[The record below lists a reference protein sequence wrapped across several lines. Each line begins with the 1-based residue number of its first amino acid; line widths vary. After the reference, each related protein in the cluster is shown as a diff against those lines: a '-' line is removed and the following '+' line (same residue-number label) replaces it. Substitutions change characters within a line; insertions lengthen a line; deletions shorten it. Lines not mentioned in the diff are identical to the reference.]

1 MIIKTN
7 RCCISTL
14 QQADIENAV
23 RLFTDE
29 SVRRY
34 LGGTLSVQA
43 AVEKLNSW
51 SNSKNDLYLTVS
63 LLENGGFVGIISVT
77 AYHDGEYKE
86 LSYLFLS
93 EYWGMG
99 LAFESIK
106 ETLDYLKTNTDLTTL
121 VAETQSKNQASCKL
135 LERLGFCLAYN
146 VIRFGDNQSIYRINL
161 I

>member
-14 QQADIENAV
+14 QQADVEKAV

-29 SVRRY
+29 CVRRY
-34 LGGTLSVQA
+34 LGGTLSLEL

-63 LLENGGFVGIISVT
+63 LLENSDFVGIISVT
-77 AYHDGEYKE
+77 DHHDGEYKE
-86 LSYLFLS
+86 LSYLFLP

-106 ETLDYLKTNTDLTTL
+106 ETLDFLKPNMGIDTII
-121 VAETQSKNQASCKL
+121 AETQSKNIASCKL
-135 LERLGFCLAYN
+135 LERLGFYLADS
-146 VIRFGDNQSIYRINL
+146 VMRFGEKQNVYKIVF
-161 I
+161 